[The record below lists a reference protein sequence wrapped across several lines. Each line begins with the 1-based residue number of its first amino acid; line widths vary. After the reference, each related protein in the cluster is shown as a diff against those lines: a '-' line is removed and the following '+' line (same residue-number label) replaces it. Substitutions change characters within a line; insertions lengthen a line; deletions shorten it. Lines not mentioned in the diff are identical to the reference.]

1 MKLFQGVLCLL
12 ATLSV
17 AGCDKVEDAIQKDMQ
32 EDIAKDLI
40 EQYEIAKRQGNKM
53 DTCTHAGAVAM
64 TYLSA
69 KDEANYAKW
78 TATQNAECTAAGLPM
93 GD

>member
-1 MKLFQGVLCLL
+1 MNKLLVGMCLV
-12 ATLSV
+12 TMV
-17 AGCDKVEDAIQKDMQ
+17 GCGKVENALQDNVAQ
-32 EDIAKDLI
+32 DLI
-40 EQYEIAKRQGNKM
+40 EQYEIAKRQGNAM

-78 TATQNAECTAAGLPM
+78 TATQEADCAAVMPTM
-93 GD
+93 DN